1 MTTTD
6 NEVIRTENLTKLY
19 QGMDVAAVDGL
30 NLAVFQGEIFGLLG
44 PNGAGKTTT
53 AGILTTRV
61 VPTSGFAYVAGIDV
75 RKHPA
80 LVKQVSG
87 IVSQQ
92 NTLDR
97 QLTVFENLYF
107 HGRLFGINAKDSRR
121 RADELLERFS
131 LSNWAKASVYALS
144 GGMAQRLMVA
154 RAIFHRPAVLFL
166 DEPTAGLD
174 PQSRLALW
182 DMLGELNA
190 TGQTVVLTTHYMEE
204 ADALCARVAIMD
216 HGKILAL
223 DTPANLKKST
233 GADTIVT
240 VKVSKDGEA
249 LASALEREIAGVV
262 STRVVDNVVTMQIEG
277 AERLVPRVVNV
288 AEAAGIEIIDLTVA
302 EPTLETVFIN
312 LTGKEL
318 REV

>member
-1 MTTTD
+1 
-6 NEVIRTENLTKLY
+6 
-19 QGMDVAAVDGL
+19 MDVPAVDSL
-30 NLAVFQGEIFGLLG
+30 NLQVHRGEIFGLLG

-61 VPTSGFAYVAGIDV
+61 VPTSGSAYVSGIDV
-75 RKHPA
+75 KRHPA
-80 LVKQVSG
+80 LVKQLSG

-97 QLTVFENLYF
+97 QLNVWENLYF
-107 HGRLFGINAKDSRR
+107 HGRLFGINAKESRR
-121 RADELLERFS
+121 RSDELLERFS
-131 LSNWAKASVYALS
+131 LSKWSKASIYALS

-154 RAIFHRPAVLFL
+154 RAIFHNPAVLFM

-182 DMLGELNA
+182 DLLVELNA
-190 TGQTVVLTTHYMEE
+190 AGQTVMLTTHYMEE
-204 ADALCARVAIMD
+204 ADQLCGRVAIMD

-240 VKVSKDGEA
+240 IKVAANPER
-249 LASALEREIAGVV
+249 LAQGLTRDIDAIV
-262 STRVVDNVVTMQIEG
+262 STRVHESSLIVDMRST
-277 AERLVPRVVNV
+277 ERLVPRIVASAETSNV
-288 AEAAGIEIIDLTVA
+288 EILDLAVA

-318 REV
+318 RDA

>member
-1 MTTTD
+1 
-6 NEVIRTENLTKLY
+6 
-19 QGMDVAAVDGL
+19 
-30 NLAVFQGEIFGLLG
+30 
-44 PNGAGKTTT
+44 
-53 AGILTTRV
+53 
-61 VPTSGFAYVAGIDV
+61 VPTSGTAYLSGIDV
-75 RKHPA
+75 KKHPA
-80 LVKQVSG
+80 LVKQLSG

-97 QLTVFENLYF
+97 QLTVWENLYF

-121 RADELLERFS
+121 RSDELLERFS
-131 LSNWAKASVYALS
+131 LSKWSKASIYALS

-154 RAIFHRPAVLFL
+154 RAIFHNPAVLFM

-182 DMLGELNA
+182 DMLTELNGA
-190 TGQTVVLTTHYMEE
+190 GQTVMLTTHYMEE
-204 ADALCARVAIMD
+204 ADQLCGRVAIMD

-223 DTPANLKKST
+223 DTPSNLKKST

-240 VKVSKDGEA
+240 IKVAASPDQ
-249 LASALEREIAGVV
+249 LAQSLKRDIDAIV
-262 STRVVDNVVTMQIEG
+262 STRVQENSLIVEMRST
-277 AERLVPRVVNV
+277 ERLVPRIVASAETSNV
-288 AEAAGIEIIDLTVA
+288 EILDLAVA

-318 REV
+318 REA